1 MAKLPA
7 ITFYED
13 THEYMVD
20 GRIIDPCVT
29 DLLKASGLIDD
40 TWFTEFGKIRGKLTH
55 KVIKYFND
63 GELDEDTVD
72 PVLQPYFHG
81 YLSFL
86 ADTGFV
92 VVESELIVYEA
103 HLSYI
108 GTLDLEG
115 YFPRNQRLLYI
126 GDTKCNK
133 VYDWTRLQLA
143 LYRKARGLP
152 RRRFGLELHANG
164 TYKIVW
170 FTDPYDEAEAL
181 GLLKTY
187 REEALWNQQ
196 PEF

>member
-1 MAKLPA
+1 MPD
-7 ITFYED
+7 IGFDED
-13 THEYMVD
+13 THIYTVD
-20 GRIIDPCVT
+20 GRIVDPCVT
-29 DLLKASGLIDD
+29 GLLKAVGLIDD
-40 TWFTEFGKIRGKLTH
+40 TWFTEFGRLRGKLTH

-63 GELDEDTVD
+63 GELDEATVD

-92 VVESELIVYEA
+92 VVNSELVVYDPG
-103 HLSYI
+103 LDYI

-115 YFPRNQRLLYI
+115 FFPRNPKLLYI
-126 GDTKCNK
+126 GDTKCNE

-181 GLLKTY
+181 GLLKQY
-187 REEALWNQQ
+187 RQEELCQQQKQ